1 MLKFE
6 KASPEETGIPAKCI
20 ANVIDRLSQRKIVM
34 HSLLLMRH
42 DKLVFEGYYAPYT
55 ADTLHRMFSISKSLT
70 SIAIGLLAD
79 EGRISLDDT
88 IVSYFPEKLPPKVH
102 SWISSMTIKDMLMM
116 RSCHASTTYK
126 INMKSD
132 WVESFFTTP
141 PTLPPGRIF
150 HYDTS
155 AAHTLCALTEKL
167 TGMVMLDYIKEK
179 LDCLGFSRESYMLKD
194 PFGVSIGGSGLVAL
208 PMDLLKFGYFIEHRG
223 LVEGKQLIS
232 PEYIDMAVSS
242 LSETCVTAPL
252 PSEAQG
258 YGMQFWRGEHN
269 GYTCYGM
276 GGQLIIFLPD
286 YDIICVTTAD
296 TQGISGGNQQ
306 IYDALYEEILPY
318 LTDEPLIPDSEST
331 QLLKQKAATLQIEP
345 LKVSIQTDTT
355 TSKQVS
361 TKDDMT
367 TSKQFSAQTETVK
380 KINGKTFTVQTAD
393 SGFESFT
400 VSFDTSEKTVAKTA
414 EKLSKNTNSTT
425 VTNTK
430 EKTTGTLSFVYNHEK
445 YSLNFGIGCMQT
457 GSFPIY
463 NQNYAASGAWLSDGT
478 LYIMA
483 HIIDS
488 YVGSVHFQLSFGD
501 KDLTVFMRKKEET
514 LFNEFNGHLYCVAV

>member
-6 KASPEETGIPAKCI
+6 KVSPEETGIPGKCI
-20 ANVIDRLSQRKIVM
+20 VNLIDRLSQRKIVM

-42 DKLVFEGYYAPYT
+42 DKLVFEGYYAPYA
-55 ADTLHRMFSISKSLT
+55 ADTLHRMFSISKSFT
-70 SIAIGLLAD
+70 SVAIGLLAD

-102 SWISSMTIKDMLMM
+102 PWISSMTIKDMLMM

-141 PTLPPGRIF
+141 PTLPPGRLF

-179 LDCLGFSRESYMLKD
+179 LDCLGLSKESYMLKD

-208 PMDLLKFGYFIEHRG
+208 PMDLLKFGYFIKHRG
-223 LVEGKQLIS
+223 MVEDNQLIS
-232 PEYIDMAVSS
+232 PEYIDMAVSC
-242 LSETCVTAPL
+242 LSETCVSAPV

-296 TQGISGGNQQ
+296 TQSIGGGNQQ

-318 LTDEPLIPDSEST
+318 LKNEPINPDAESV
-331 QLLKQKAATLQIEP
+331 QLLKQKAASLRIEP
-345 LKVSIQTDTT
+345 LKISMQADT
-355 TSKQVS
+355 
-361 TKDDMT
+361 MT
-367 TSKQFSAQTETVK
+367 QTETVK
-380 KINGKTFTVQTAD
+380 KVNGRTFTVQTEG
-393 SGFESFT
+393 SVFESFT
-400 VSFDTSEKTVAKTA
+400 VSFDTAEKSDANTA
-414 EKLSKNTNSTT
+414 EKAAKKVSQTT
-425 VTNTK
+425 SANINGQPM
-430 EKTTGTLSFVYNHEK
+430 GTLSFVYNNEK
-445 YSLNFGIGCMQT
+445 YALNFGMGYMQT
-457 GSFPIY
+457 GNFPIY
-463 NQNYAASGAWLSDGT
+463 NQRYAASGAWLGDGT

-501 KDLTVFMRKKEET
+501 NDLTLFMRKKEET
-514 LFNEFNGHLYCVAV
+514 LFNEFNGHLYCAAV